1 MLSEAISKAKLT
13 NQSDYQG
20 MAVYGRK
27 SGGSSTLEHQLAM
40 VEKIIE
46 LVIPED
52 SDAEHIVSLDQDK
65 IQQTIDLGYN
75 TGLIEDKNDNG
86 DSIDDSYWNEAV
98 K

>member
-1 MLSEAISKAKLT
+1 MI
-13 NQSDYQG
+13 
-20 MAVYGRK
+20 
-27 SGGSSTLEHQLAM
+27 
-40 VEKIIE
+40 EKIIE

-52 SDAEHIVSLDQDK
+52 YDAEHIGSLDQDK

-75 TGLIEDKNDNG
+75 TGLIEEKIDIG